1 MNNILKMS
9 ANTWS
14 VLVLSV
20 AMSMFSLVA
29 QAQDTRISG
38 TVEDE
43 MGPVMMANVVERD
56 GNNRII
62 NQATTDF
69 NGNFAMTIKSPK
81 NKLVISYVGNKTV
94 TLPLNQGKKV
104 FKVFMESSTQL
115 QEVVVKAEKKTSM
128 GGLSIPVKE
137 MTVAA
142 QTFNMTDVEGLSFTS
157 ADEVLQGEIAGL
169 DIVASSGNVG
179 SGTQMRLRGVSTVF
193 GDANP
198 LIVVDGKIFDNP
210 EGFDFDNADEEQYA
224 SLLSVNVDDIAS
236 IDVLKDAAATA
247 VWGTNGANG
256 VIQITTKRG
265 IRGKTRVNFSYKFT
279 GTWMPDGYKLLN
291 GDQYTMMLKES
302 FYNPGQASDATTS
315 IKELNYQKSWAEY
328 ENWNNN
334 TNWVKAVS
342 QFGQQHDLNF
352 NISGGGEKASFRI
365 SGGYYTQKGHFI
377 KQSMDRLTTR
387 LVLDYDVS
395 DRIRFST
402 NFALTYSDVAR
413 NYINNLYGVAQQMAP
428 NMAIYRQD
436 EYGRDTG
443 EYYYMNPSGN
453 PENGNYSS
461 TELADLRGLGNP
473 VAIANLAYK
482 KEKTYRITPDFNLRY
497 ELLGTN
503 PESHRLTLNLD
514 VDFDIYSNSAPTWY
528 PSSLS
533 TGNVNGTGW
542 RDALYNYSQNYEY
555 NSFKMGMEGKLTFT
569 PHFNN
574 TDFSNTSMIR
584 YQMHTVKSN
593 SQTIEV
599 YDLPTGITSPVVE
612 AARRPFNNS
621 TSRGN
626 DENILF
632 NTHFSYRSVY
642 SLGLNARL
650 DGTSAFGPAHKWAWS
665 YGISGRYNISD
676 EKFMEWMPKVISLV
690 SLRASFGQVG
700 KAPSSQNVIY
710 NYYTPSAGTYG
721 KDTGVDSYASVS
733 GLRLDDLRPER
744 KTEYNIGANLNFFDD
759 KLAIDFNYYN
769 SHTKDLLMRTVKI
782 PSTTG
787 YGSISWF
794 NGGEITNKG
803 WELNISGRDFV
814 TIAKKLKI
822 SATFNIAQN
831 VNNINQ
837 MDPRCLR
844 EYNTDW
850 TEIQTPNGSTRYSS
864 LIQVNNPL
872 GAIYGF
878 KFRGVYQYS
887 YAYMENYRKDQE
899 EKYAKQGMTYTSDMY
914 QAWINSQ
921 LAAGATFPVAVDA
934 NGHVV
939 MNNNGTP
946 QRMYY
951 NYNSTTRTSNTR
963 GYFDGG
969 DAIFQDINHDGNIDQ
984 YDIVYLGS
992 SLPKFQGG
1000 FSFTLKYGNWKLVSR
1015 FNFRYGNKIA
1025 NVARASLESMY
1036 GVYNQAATV
1045 NYRWRKDGDKTA
1057 IPRAL
1062 HNTGW
1067 NYAGSSKYV
1076 EDGSFLRWQNLQLSY
1091 SFPQKQLKKL
1101 GVGSLSLYFSMNNLV
1116 CWTKYS
1122 GVDPEISVNTY
1133 GVATDTGKTPR
1144 SKQFT
1149 ASATIG
1155 F

>member
-1 MNNILKMS
+1 MNNILKV
-9 ANTWS
+9 S
-14 VLVLSV
+14 VNSWGIFILSV
-20 AMSMFSLVA
+20 MMSMFSLVA
-29 QAQDTRISG
+29 QAQGTRISG
-38 TVEDE
+38 TVEDD

-94 TLPLNQGKKV
+94 TLPLNQGKTI
-104 FKVFMESSTQL
+104 FKVYMESATQL
-115 QEVVVKAEKKTSM
+115 QEVVVKAEKKTNM
-128 GGLSIPVKE
+128 GGLNIPVKE

-142 QTFNMTDVEGLSFTS
+142 QTFNMEDVEGLSFTS
-157 ADEVLQGEIAGL
+157 ADEALQGEIAGL
-169 DIVASSGNVG
+169 DIVASSGNIG

-224 SLLSVNVDDIAS
+224 SLLSVSPDDIAS

-256 VIQITTKRG
+256 VIEIKTKRG
-265 IRGKTRVNFSYKFT
+265 IRGKTKVSFSYKFT

-302 FYNPGQASDATTS
+302 FFNPSQSSTATAS
-315 IKELNYQKSWAEY
+315 IKELNYDRSWADF

-334 TNWVKAVS
+334 TDWVDAVS
-342 QFGQQHDLNF
+342 TFGQLHNINM
-352 NISGGGEKASFRI
+352 NISGGGEKATFRI
-365 SGGYYTQKGHFI
+365 SGSYDNQKGHFI
-377 KQSMDRLTTR
+377 KQSLNRLTTR

-402 NFALTYSDVAR
+402 NFALTYTDVAR
-413 NYINNLYGVAQQMAP
+413 NYSSNLYGVAQQMAP
-428 NMAIYRQD
+428 NMAIHRQD
-436 EYGRDTG
+436 EYGRDTN

-453 PENGNYSS
+453 PENGNFSS
-461 TELADLRGLGNP
+461 TQLSDIRALGNP

-482 KEKTYRITPDFNLRY
+482 KEKTYRITPDFTLRY

-503 PESHRLTLNLD
+503 PDSHRLTFLAD

-528 PSSLS
+528 PGSLS
-533 TGNVNGTGW
+533 TGAVNGTGW
-542 RDALYNYSQNYEY
+542 TSNTYNYSANSEY
-555 NSFKMGMEGKLTFT
+555 NSFRMGLEGRLTFT

-574 TDFSNTSMIR
+574 PDFNSSSMIR
-584 YQMHTVKSN
+584 YQMHTVKTN
-593 SQTIEV
+593 SQSIEV
-599 YDLPTGITSPVVE
+599 FDLPSGITSPTVE
-612 AARRPFNNS
+612 AARRPFSNS
-621 TSRGN
+621 TGRGN

-642 SLGLNARL
+642 SLGFNARL

-676 EKFMEWMPKVISLV
+676 ERFMEWLPKVISLV
-690 SLRASFGQVG
+690 SLRASYGIVG

-710 NYYTPSAGTYG
+710 NYYTPSAGSYG
-721 KDTGVDSYASVS
+721 KGTGTDSYATIS
-733 GLRLDDLRPER
+733 GLRLDDLRHE
-744 KTEYNIGANLNFFDD
+744 KKNEYNIGANLNFFDD
-759 KLAIDFNYYN
+759 RLAIDFNYYN
-769 SHTKDLLMRTVKI
+769 SHTKDLLMRSVNI

-787 YGSISWF
+787 YGSIDWF
-794 NGGEITNKG
+794 NGGELTNKG

-822 SATFNIAQN
+822 SASFNIAQN

-837 MDPRCLR
+837 MDERCLR
-844 EYNTDW
+844 SNNSTW
-850 TEIQTPNGSTRYSS
+850 ASVKNPNGATKYSN

-872 GAIYGF
+872 GAIYGY
-878 KFRGVYQYS
+878 KFDGVYQYS

-899 EKYAKQGMTYTSDMY
+899 EKYAKAGQEYTTEMY

-921 LAAGATFPVAVDA
+921 LASGATFPVAVDA

-939 MNNNGTP
+939 MNNDGSP
-946 QRMYY
+946 QRMVY
-951 NYNSTTRTSNTR
+951 NYGDTPTGN
-963 GYFDGG
+963 FDGG
-969 DAIFQDINHDGNIDQ
+969 DAIFRDINHDGQINAL
-984 YDIVYLGS
+984 DIIYLGS
-992 SLPKFQGG
+992 SLPKFNGG
-1000 FSFTLKYGNWKLVSR
+1000 FSITLKYGNWKLTSR

-1025 NVARASLESMY
+1025 NTARASLESMY

-1062 HNTGW
+1062 HGVGW
-1067 NYAGSSKYV
+1067 NYMGSSKYV

-1091 SFPQKQLKKL
+1091 TFPKKQIKKL

-1122 GVDPEISVNTY
+1122 GVDPEISSSGW
-1133 GVATDTGKTPR
+1133 GVAADGGKTPR

-1149 ASATIG
+1149 ASMNIG